1 MNSLVIL
8 LLAVL
13 TGLVLAAAGL
23 SFVTLFHA
31 QSMARA
37 SHARAREIED
47 QMETTLRVTEASVQA
62 LATELH
68 DLEQQPGLLANPGAP
83 RSGFN
88 LGKRTQALRKHRL
101 GEPPQQIASTLE
113 LPLQEVELLLKVHRI
128 VLSKI

>member
-1 MNSLVIL
+1 MNSLFIL

-31 QSMARA
+31 QSVARA
-37 SHARAREIED
+37 NHARSRELEE

-68 DLEQQPGLLANPGAP
+68 ELERQPGLTANPASP

-101 GEPPQQIASTLE
+101 GEPPPQMASALD